1 MSSETKDPGQ
11 NSHRLDNR
19 NGQTYAGPTPD
30 LTRDERKEILPD
42 DGSKGG
48 AERRKFPRAD
58 IMLKVQYR
66 DARDF
71 LADYTENI
79 SAGGVFIATEE
90 QFETGTELHF
100 EVSFPGLLD
109 PIPLNGVVKWCRPA
123 SSPEEPAGIGI
134 QFAPEQAAKRGPL
147 AQLVTKLEKGEPAKA
162 AEAPVV
168 FRVLLVEDNV
178 VVRDMFRYGIQKLTA
193 RKRFPGTSLEVS
205 EAENGKQAWDMMK
218 KQTFHLLVLD
228 LYMPVMDGR
237 QLIEHVRS
245 DEKLKNIPII
255 VVSSG
260 GREDR
265 EHALEAGA
273 DLFLAKPIKLK
284 EMVETIEALIGTKRA
299 SVT

>member
-1 MSSETKDPGQ
+1 MLCVHLWK
-11 NSHRLDNR
+11 NCR
-19 NGQTYAGPTPD
+19 
-30 LTRDERKEILPD
+30 RKESALPD
-42 DGSKGG
+42 EDSKSG
-48 AERRKFPRAD
+48 AERRQFPRAD
-58 IMLKVQYR
+58 IMLKVRYR
-66 DARDF
+66 HAKDF

-90 QFETGTELHF
+90 QFEMGTELDF

-109 PIPLNGVVKWCRPA
+109 PIPLKGMVKWCRPA
-123 SSPEEPAGIGI
+123 RSAEEPAGIGI
-134 QFAPEQAAKRGPL
+134 QFAAEEAVGKGPL
-147 AQLVTKLEKGEPAKA
+147 AQLVTRLEEGSSKEPA
-162 AEAPVV
+162 ETEVT

-193 RKRFPGTSLEVS
+193 RRKFPGTHLQVE

-218 KQTFHLLVLD
+218 RKSFNLLVLD

-245 DEKLKNIPII
+245 DDKLKDIPII

-265 EHALEAGA
+265 DAALAAGA

-284 EMVETIEALIGTKRA
+284 EMVETVEALIASNRPSGT
-299 SVT
+299 

>member
-1 MSSETKDPGQ
+1 LPNDKSE
-11 NSHRLDNR
+11 
-19 NGQTYAGPTPD
+19 
-30 LTRDERKEILPD
+30 
-42 DGSKGG
+42 DG
-48 AERRKFPRAD
+48 ADRRKYPRAD

-66 DARDF
+66 NAKDF

-79 SAGGVFIATEE
+79 SAGGVFIITEE
-90 QFETGTELHF
+90 QFEMGTELDF

-109 PIPLNGVVKWCRPA
+109 PIPLTGKVKWCRPA
-123 SSPEEPAGIGI
+123 RSAEEPAGIGI
-134 QFAPEQAAKRGPL
+134 QFEQEEATGKGPL
-147 AQLVTKLEKGEPAKA
+147 AQLVTKIEGGKSEKPAA
-162 AEAPVV
+162 APVV

-178 VVRDMFRYGIQKLTA
+178 VVRDMFRYGIQKLSA
-193 RKRFPGTSLEVS
+193 RKKFPGTSLEVE

-218 KQTFHLLVLD
+218 RQSFHLLVLD

-245 DEKLKNIPII
+245 DEKLKGIPII

-265 EHALEAGA
+265 EQALAAGA

-284 EMVETIEALIGTKRA
+284 EMVETVEALIATNRP
-299 SVT
+299 SST

>member
-1 MSSETKDPGQ
+1 M
-11 NSHRLDNR
+11 
-19 NGQTYAGPTPD
+19 
-30 LTRDERKEILPD
+30 PD
-42 DGSKGG
+42 DDSKSG

-58 IMLKVQYR
+58 IMLKVRYR
-66 DARDF
+66 HAKDF

-90 QFETGTELHF
+90 QFEMGTELDF

-109 PIPLNGVVKWCRPA
+109 PIPLKGVVKWCRPA
-123 SSPEEPAGIGI
+123 RSAEEPAGIGI
-134 QFAPEQAAKRGPL
+134 QFAAEEAVGKGPL
-147 AQLVTKLEKGEPAKA
+147 AQLVTHLEEGGSEEPADST
-162 AEAPVV
+162 VT

-193 RKRFPGTSLEVS
+193 RKKFPGTRLTVE

-218 KQTFHLLVLD
+218 RKSFNLLVLD

-245 DEKLKNIPII
+245 DDNLKDIPII

-265 EHALEAGA
+265 DAALAAGA

-284 EMVETIEALIGTKRA
+284 EMVETVEALIATNRPSGT
-299 SVT
+299 

>member
-1 MSSETKDPGQ
+1 MPAQ
-11 NSHRLDNR
+11 N
-19 NGQTYAGPTPD
+19 TPYA
-30 LTRDERKEILPD
+30 DERNSALPD
-42 DGSKGG
+42 NGSKGG

-66 DARDF
+66 HAKDF

-79 SAGGVFIATEE
+79 SAGGVFIATQE
-90 QFETGTELHF
+90 QFEKGTELDF

-109 PIPLNGVVKWCRPA
+109 PIPLKGVVKWCRPA
-123 SSPEEPAGIGI
+123 RSPDEPAGIGI
-134 QFAPEQAAKRGPL
+134 QFAPEQAVGKGPL
-147 AQLVTKLEKGEPAKA
+147 AQLVTKLEGGERLKPT
-162 AEAPVV
+162 EAPVV

-178 VVRDMFRYGIQKLTA
+178 VVRDMFRYGIQKLSA
-193 RKRFPGTSLEVS
+193 RKRFPGTRLEVS
-205 EAENGKQAWDMMK
+205 EAENGKQAWDIMK
-218 KQTFHLLVLD
+218 RQSFHLLVLD

-245 DEKLKNIPII
+245 DEKLKDIPII

-265 EHALEAGA
+265 ERALAAGA

-284 EMVETIEALIGTKRA
+284 EMVETVEALIGTNRSSK
-299 SVT
+299 T

>member
-1 MSSETKDPGQ
+1 MLGLHPKNTPGERNET
-11 NSHRLDNR
+11 
-19 NGQTYAGPTPD
+19 
-30 LTRDERKEILPD
+30 LPD

-48 AERRKFPRAD
+48 AERRRFPRAD

-66 DARDF
+66 HAKDF

-79 SAGGVFIATEE
+79 SAGGVFIATDE
-90 QFETGTELHF
+90 QFEKGTELDF

-109 PIPLNGVVKWCRPA
+109 PIPLKGLVKWCRPA
-123 SSPEEPAGIGI
+123 RSAEEPAGIGI
-134 QFAPEQAAKRGPL
+134 QFEQEQAVSKGPL
-147 AQLVTKLEKGEPAKA
+147 AQLVTKLEHSASAKPADG
-162 AEAPVV
+162 PVV

-193 RKRFPGTSLEVS
+193 RKKFPGTSLEVA

-218 KQTFHLLVLD
+218 RETFHLLVLD

-245 DEKLKNIPII
+245 DEKLKGIPII

-265 EHALEAGA
+265 ERALAAGA
-273 DLFLAKPIKLK
+273 DLFLSKPIKLK
-284 EMVETIEALIGTKRA
+284 EMVETVEALIA
-299 SVT
+299 SNRPSMA

>member
-1 MSSETKDPGQ
+1 
-11 NSHRLDNR
+11 
-19 NGQTYAGPTPD
+19 
-30 LTRDERKEILPD
+30 LPD
-42 DGSKGG
+42 DETKSG

-58 IMLKVQYR
+58 IMLKVRYHH
-66 DARDF
+66 AKDF

-90 QFETGTELHF
+90 QFEMGTELDF

-109 PIPLNGVVKWCRPA
+109 PIPLKGKVKWCRPA
-123 SSPEEPAGIGI
+123 RSAEEPAGIGV
-134 QFAPEQAAKRGPL
+134 QFAAEEATSKGPM
-147 AQLVTKLEKGEPAKA
+147 AQLVTRLEESPGEKA
-162 AEAPVV
+162 VDTAVT

-193 RKRFPGTSLEVS
+193 RKKFPGTHLEVD

-218 KQTFHLLVLD
+218 RKTFHLLVLD

-245 DEKLKNIPII
+245 DDKLKDIPII

-265 EHALEAGA
+265 DAALAAGA

-284 EMVETIEALIGTKRA
+284 EMVETVEALIA
-299 SVT
+299 SNRRSTA

>member
-1 MSSETKDPGQ
+1 MLCLHSLRISGE
-11 NSHRLDNR
+11 R
-19 NGQTYAGPTPD
+19 NPT
-30 LTRDERKEILPD
+30 LPD
-42 DGSKGG
+42 DDSKSG

-58 IMLKVQYR
+58 IMLKVRYR
-66 DARDF
+66 HAKDF

-90 QFETGTELHF
+90 QFEMGTELDF

-109 PIPLNGVVKWCRPA
+109 PIPLKGVVKWFRPA
-123 SSPEEPAGIGI
+123 RSAEEPAGIGI
-134 QFAPEQAAKRGPL
+134 QFAVEEPVGKGPL
-147 AQLVTKLEKGEPAKA
+147 AQLVTRLEEGGSQEPGET
-162 AEAPVV
+162 EVT

-193 RKRFPGTSLEVS
+193 RKKFPGTRLEVD
-205 EAENGKQAWDMMK
+205 EAENGKQAWDIMK
-218 KQTFHLLVLD
+218 KKKFHLLVLD

-245 DEKLKNIPII
+245 DDKLKNIPII

-265 EHALEAGA
+265 EAALAAGA

-284 EMVETIEALIGTKRA
+284 EMVETVEALIA
-299 SVT
+299 SNPRSSA